1 MYDSG
6 AELYRA
12 WLAGDGTA
20 LERLVG
26 AYSDALVRFAHSYTG
41 ETTATTTAPARRI
54 SAADC
59 ISSQTAETGSILP
72 RCKAPRQGARP
83 RKILPLPAKTPSPAR
98 AGRARPAVRQNAPL
112 PAPRHSRGADF
123 C

>member
-26 AYSDALVRFAHSYTG
+26 AYSDALVRFAYSYTG
-41 ETTATTTAPARRI
+41 TAAVPHPRGDGSERPAPAL
-54 SAADC
+54 C
-59 ISSQTAETGSILP
+59 M
-72 RCKAPRQGARP
+72 
-83 RKILPLPAKTPSPAR
+83 
-98 AGRARPAVRQNAPL
+98 
-112 PAPRHSRGADF
+112 
-123 C
+123 